1 MSILNLIKKFRNR
14 KEIFFE
20 KDFQNFA
27 KLLQKN
33 IREENKIGD
42 DEVLDIFFEDFS
54 EGVISLSGKEMIIEF
69 SIDNTEWLP
78 IEFKL
83 NEGAKRCSS
92 LKEFINEWYKRGGEI
107 VA

>member
-1 MSILNLIKKFRNR
+1 MSIKNLIKKFRNR

-33 IREENKIGD
+33 IKEENHIGD
-42 DEVLDIFFEDFS
+42 DEALEIIFEDFS

-69 SIDNTEWLP
+69 SIGGDWLP

-83 NEGAKRCSS
+83 NEGARRCSS

>member
-1 MSILNLIKKFRNR
+1 MSIQNLISNFLRR

-20 KDFQNFA
+20 KDFQNFSS
-27 KLLQKN
+27 LLVKN
-33 IREENKIGD
+33 IKEENNLGD
-42 DEVLDIFFEDFS
+42 DEVLEIIFEDFS

-69 SIDNTEWLP
+69 SIGGDWLP

>member
-1 MSILNLIKKFRNR
+1 MSIKNLISKFFNR
-14 KEIFFE
+14 KEIFFQ
-20 KDFQNFA
+20 KDFNNFVV
-27 KLLQKN
+27 LLEKN
-33 IREENKIGD
+33 IKEENNLGD
-42 DEVLDIFFEDFS
+42 DEVIGIIFEDFS

-69 SIDNTEWLP
+69 SIGGDWLP

-107 VA
+107 AA

>member
-1 MSILNLIKKFRNR
+1 MKK
-14 KEIFFE
+14 IS
-20 KDFQNFA
+20 KDFQNYY
-27 KLLQKN
+27 KKN
-33 IREENKIGD
+33 IREENNLGD
-42 DEVLDIFFEDFS
+42 DEVLEIIFEDFS

-69 SIDNTEWLP
+69 SIGGDWLP

>member
-1 MSILNLIKKFRNR
+1 MSIKNLISNFKNR

-20 KDFQNFA
+20 KDFQNFS
-27 KLLQKN
+27 KLLQNN
-33 IREENKIGD
+33 IREENHIGD
-42 DEVLDIFFEDFS
+42 DEVLEIVFEDFS
-54 EGVISLSGKEMIIEF
+54 KGVISLSGKEMIIEF
-69 SIDNTEWLP
+69 SIGGDWLP

-83 NEGAKRCSS
+83 NEGAKRYSS

>member
-1 MSILNLIKKFRNR
+1 MSIKKLFSNFKNR

-20 KDFQNFA
+20 KDFQNFS
-27 KLLQKN
+27 KLLVKN
-33 IREENKIGD
+33 IKEENNLGD
-42 DEVLDIFFEDFS
+42 DEVLEIIFEDFS

-69 SIDNTEWLP
+69 SIGDDWLP

>member
-1 MSILNLIKKFRNR
+1 MSIKNIVSNFLRR

-20 KDFQNFA
+20 KDFQNFT

-69 SIDNTEWLP
+69 TIDNAEWLP

-83 NEGAKRCSS
+83 NEGARKCSS

-107 VA
+107 SA

>member
-1 MSILNLIKKFRNR
+1 MSIKNIVSNFLRR

-69 SIDNTEWLP
+69 SIGDDWLP

>member
-1 MSILNLIKKFRNR
+1 MSIKNIVSNFLRR

-20 KDFQNFA
+20 KDFQNFSE
-27 KLLQKN
+27 LLKRN
-33 IREENKIGD
+33 IKEENHIED
-42 DEVLDIFFEDFS
+42 DEVLEIIFEDFS

-69 SIDNTEWLP
+69 SIGGDWLP

-83 NEGAKRCSS
+83 NEGARKCSS

>member
-1 MSILNLIKKFRNR
+1 MSIKNIVSNFLRR

-69 SIDNTEWLP
+69 TIGGDWLP

>member
-1 MSILNLIKKFRNR
+1 MSIKNIISNFFNR

-20 KDFQNFA
+20 KDFQRFSE
-27 KLLQKN
+27 LLKKN
-33 IREENKIGD
+33 IREENNLGD
-42 DEVLDIFFEDFS
+42 DEAIGIIFEDFS

-69 SIDNTEWLP
+69 SIGNEWLP

-107 VA
+107 AA

>member
-1 MSILNLIKKFRNR
+1 MSIKNIISNFFNR
-14 KEIFFE
+14 KEIFFKE
-20 KDFQNFA
+20 DFQRFSE
-27 KLLQKN
+27 LLQKN
-33 IREENKIGD
+33 IREENNLGD
-42 DEVLDIFFEDFS
+42 DEALEIIFEDFS

-69 SIDNTEWLP
+69 SIGDDWLP

>member
-1 MSILNLIKKFRNR
+1 MSIKKLVSNFLRR

-20 KDFQNFA
+20 KDFQRFSE
-27 KLLQKN
+27 LLKKN
-33 IREENKIGD
+33 IREENNLGD
-42 DEVLDIFFEDFS
+42 DEVLDIIFEDFS

-69 SIDNTEWLP
+69 SIGGDWLP

-83 NEGAKRCSS
+83 NEGARRCSS

>member
-1 MSILNLIKKFRNR
+1 MSIKNIVSNFLRR
-14 KEIFFE
+14 KEIFFQR
-20 KDFQNFA
+20 DFNNFSN
-27 KLLQKN
+27 LLEKN
-33 IREENKIGD
+33 IREENHLGD
-42 DEVLDIFFEDFS
+42 DEVLEIVFEDFS

-69 SIDNTEWLP
+69 SIGDDWLP

>member
-1 MSILNLIKKFRNR
+1 MSIKNLISNFLRR

-20 KDFQNFA
+20 KDFSNFSE
-27 KLLQKN
+27 LLKRN
-33 IREENKIGD
+33 IREENNLGN
-42 DEVLDIFFEDFS
+42 DEVLGIVFEDLS

-69 SIDNTEWLP
+69 SIGGEWLP

-83 NEGAKRCSS
+83 NEGARKCSS

>member
-1 MSILNLIKKFRNR
+1 MKK
-14 KEIFFE
+14 IS
-20 KDFQNFA
+20 KDFQNYY
-27 KLLQKN
+27 KKN
-33 IREENKIGD
+33 IKEENHLGD
-42 DEVLDIFFEDFS
+42 DEVLEIVFEDFS

-69 SIDNTEWLP
+69 SIGNEWLP

>member
-1 MSILNLIKKFRNR
+1 MSIKRLFSNFLNR

-20 KDFQNFA
+20 KDFQNFSS
-27 KLLQKN
+27 LLVKN
-33 IREENKIGD
+33 IKEENNLGD
-42 DEVLDIFFEDFS
+42 DEVLEIVFEDFS

-69 SIDNTEWLP
+69 SIGSQSPP

>member
-1 MSILNLIKKFRNR
+1 MSIKNLISNFKNR

-20 KDFQNFA
+20 KDFQRFSE
-27 KLLQKN
+27 LLQKN
-33 IREENKIGD
+33 IREENHLED
-42 DEVLDIFFEDFS
+42 DEALEIIFEDFS

-69 SIDNTEWLP
+69 SIGGDWLP

>member
-1 MSILNLIKKFRNR
+1 MKK
-14 KEIFFE
+14 IS
-20 KDFQNFA
+20 KDFQNYY
-27 KLLQKN
+27 KKN
-33 IREENKIGD
+33 IREENHLED
-42 DEVLDIFFEDFS
+42 DEALEIIFEDFS

-69 SIDNTEWLP
+69 TIDNAEWLP

-83 NEGAKRCSS
+83 NEGARKCSS